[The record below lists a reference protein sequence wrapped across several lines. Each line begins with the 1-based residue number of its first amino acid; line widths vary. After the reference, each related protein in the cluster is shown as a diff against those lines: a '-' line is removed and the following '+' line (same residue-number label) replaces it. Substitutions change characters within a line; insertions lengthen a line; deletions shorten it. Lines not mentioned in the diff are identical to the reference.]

1 MMLDSFII
9 LMFFVLAFLIFKLLK
24 NQEFKASREIP
35 FTRISPIEAKA
46 LEGLVLEN
54 AIQDS
59 SIRLHDQ
66 ERIILKLDGIQLLEF
81 KNINNKGIYQ
91 GISLRVV
98 DGLSYRIGEF
108 SRKQKQVLTSIDFG
122 ELIFTSN
129 RVIFLGAKESLEL
142 YLKKLLSV
150 NIAGEML
157 EINQAGRSKVIFFNG
172 LNTAWKNYTASSG
185 GEQFQAESGVLR
197 ISFIAKEL
205 IK

>member
-1 MMLDSFII
+1 MFLALI
-9 LMFFVLAFLIFKLLK
+9 LLVIKLFK
-24 NQEFKASREIP
+24 NSGFKANKEIP
-35 FTRISPIEAKA
+35 ITRISEDEAKA
-46 LEGLVLEN
+46 LEDLVLQT

-59 SIRLHDQ
+59 SIKLHDQ

-91 GISLRVV
+91 GISLRVM

>member
-1 MMLDSFII
+1 MFLALILLVIKLFKDS
-9 LMFFVLAFLIFKLLK
+9 
-24 NQEFKASREIP
+24 EFKANKEIP
-35 FTRISPIEAKA
+35 ITRISEDEAKA
-46 LEGLVLEN
+46 LEDLVLQT

-59 SIRLHDQ
+59 SIKLHDQ

-91 GISLRVV
+91 GISLRVM

-108 SRKQKQVLTSIDFG
+108 SRKQKQALTSIDFG

-172 LNTAWKNYTASSG
+172 LNTAWKNYTTSSG

>member
-1 MMLDSFII
+1 MILDIFVI
-9 LMFFVLAFLIFKLLK
+9 LMFLALILLVIKLFK
-24 NQEFKASREIP
+24 NSGFKANKEIP
-35 FTRISPIEAKA
+35 ITRISEDEAKA
-46 LEGLVLEN
+46 LEDLVLQT

-59 SIRLHDQ
+59 SIKLHDQ

>member
-1 MMLDSFII
+1 MILDIFVI
-9 LMFFVLAFLIFKLLK
+9 LMFLALILLVIKLFK
-24 NQEFKASREIP
+24 NSGFKANKEIP
-35 FTRISPIEAKA
+35 ITRISEDEAKA
-46 LEGLVLEN
+46 LEDLVLQT

-59 SIRLHDQ
+59 SIKLHDQ

-91 GISLRVV
+91 GISLRVM

-150 NIAGEML
+150 NIAGKML
-157 EINQAGRSKVIFFNG
+157 EIDQTGRSKVIFFDG
-172 LNTAWKNYTASSG
+172 LNTAWKKYVTSSG
-185 GEQFQAESGVLR
+185 MKHFQAESGVLR
-197 ISFIAKEL
+197 ASFIIKEL

>member
-1 MMLDSFII
+1 MILDIFVI
-9 LMFFVLAFLIFKLLK
+9 LMFLALILLVIKLFK
-24 NQEFKASREIP
+24 NSGFKANKEIP
-35 FTRISPIEAKA
+35 ITRISEDEAKA
-46 LEGLVLEN
+46 LEDLVLQT

-59 SIRLHDQ
+59 SIKLHDQ

-91 GISLRVV
+91 GISLRVM